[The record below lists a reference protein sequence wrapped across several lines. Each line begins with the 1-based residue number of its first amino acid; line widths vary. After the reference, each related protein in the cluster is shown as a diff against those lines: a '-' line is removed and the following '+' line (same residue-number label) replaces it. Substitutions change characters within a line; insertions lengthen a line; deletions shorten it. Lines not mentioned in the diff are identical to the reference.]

1 MPMIEGA
8 EASFLLVDDNVAF
21 LELLEAFVLRQYP
34 RARVAR
40 AITGEQALD
49 RLRDGTFDV
58 VLLDYR
64 LPDFDGLEVLGEI
77 RSRLADVAVVMV
89 TGEGDEALAADI
101 FRMGA
106 YDYLVKS
113 SINPEVLRRCLDQVL
128 TRRVLEGQIT
138 AKSEKLV
145 ASSRELADRTR
156 ALDVA
161 YAKLR
166 TKKEELRHLS
176 DGLEQTVQER
186 TAKLRATTS
195 FLNQV
200 LDSSTDHFIVATG
213 GDGRILT
220 FSRGAELAFG
230 RTSEEVVRQR
240 HFRVLF
246 GELATDG
253 DALAALI
260 AECLEEGS
268 ARRELTGLAS
278 GDRTFVA
285 QVTVSRLPG
294 EEGQEGLVILG
305 TDVTHERELEERNQ
319 AYVRQIEVANQDLR
333 RKNEQILEATRLKSE
348 FLANVSHE
356 LRTPL
361 NAIIGYGDLLAGG
374 IYGPMND
381 KQSTAVEGIATR
393 ARDLLALINDILD
406 LAKIEAGKMDLRPE
420 RFELSELIEEC
431 VETGR
436 VLAVDKEVVV
446 SWVPD
451 GEAGVLVT
459 DRQKLGQVVL
469 NLVNNAVKFT
479 PRGFVRVESR
489 WVDQTVE
496 ITVIDSG
503 IGIPKAELETLFDEF
518 RQVDGTSTREYGG
531 TGLGL
536 AISQKFAEQLGGQ
549 LTVASTLG
557 QGSRF
562 VLAVPATLPGAD
574 GWSDP
579 IESDQV
585 PVTLDPPVDGG
596 FGKVY

>member
-1 MPMIEGA
+1 MPLIDGA
-8 EASFLLVDDNVAF
+8 EASFLLVDDNESF
-21 LELLEAFVLRQYP
+21 LELLQAIVLRHYP

-40 AITGEQALD
+40 ATTGEQALE
-49 RLRDGTFDV
+49 RLATGTFDV

-77 RSRLADVAVVMV
+77 RSRQADVAVVMV
-89 TGEGDEALAADI
+89 TGEGDESLAADI

-113 SINPEVLRRCLDQVL
+113 SIDAGVLRRCLDQVL
-128 TRRVLEGQIT
+128 TRRVLEEQIT

-145 ASSRELADRTR
+145 ASSRELAERTR

-186 TAKLRATTS
+186 TSKLRATTS

-213 GDGRILT
+213 GDGRVLT
-220 FSRGAELAFG
+220 FNRGAELAFG
-230 RTSEEVVRQR
+230 LSSDEVVRQA

-246 GELATDG
+246 DELAEDG

-260 AECLEEGS
+260 AECMEGGS
-268 ARRELTGLAS
+268 ARREFTGLAE

-285 QVTVSRLPG
+285 EVAVSRLPG
-294 EEGQEGLVILG
+294 QEGQEGLVILG
-305 TDVTHERELEERNQ
+305 TDVTHERELERRNQ

-361 NAIIGYGDLLAGG
+361 NAIIGYGDLLGGG
-374 IYGPMND
+374 IYGPMNG
-381 KQSTAVEGIATR
+381 KQQTAVEGIATR
-393 ARDLLALINDILD
+393 AKDLLALINDILD
-406 LAKIEAGKMDLRPE
+406 LAKIEAGKMDFRPE
-420 RFELSELIEEC
+420 RFSLTELVEEV

-436 VLAVDKEVVV
+436 VLAVDKDVDV
-446 SWVPD
+446 SWLQHDEP
-451 GEAGVLVT
+451 GVLVT
-459 DRQKLGQVVL
+459 DRQKLQQIVL
-469 NLVNNAVKFT
+469 NLINNAVKFT
-479 PRGFVRVESR
+479 PRGFVRIETRETDGVLE
-489 WVDQTVE
+489 VAV
-496 ITVIDSG
+496 VDSG
-503 IGIPKAELETLFDEF
+503 IGIPDDELATLFDEF

-536 AISQKFAEQLGGQ
+536 AISQKFATQLGGQ
-549 LTVASTLG
+549 LTVASALG

-562 VLAVPATLPGAD
+562 VLALPVTLPGAD

-579 IESDQV
+579 VETDRV
-585 PVTLDPPVDGG
+585 PVTLDPPGEFGRVD
-596 FGKVY
+596 